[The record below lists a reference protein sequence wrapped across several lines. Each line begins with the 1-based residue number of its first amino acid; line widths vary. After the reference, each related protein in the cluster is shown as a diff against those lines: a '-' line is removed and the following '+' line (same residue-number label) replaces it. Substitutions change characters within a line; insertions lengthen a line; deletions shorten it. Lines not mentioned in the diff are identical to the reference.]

1 MYMKRVQDRN
11 NLTDHRKR
19 SKSGLTNDYSQCKKN
34 YLTDIVDISAT
45 AAAEAAALLGRLIM
59 FKQ

>member
-19 SKSGLTNDYSQCKKN
+19 SKSGETNDYSQFKKN
-34 YLTDIVDISAT
+34 YLTDIFDISAT
-45 AAAEAAALLGRLIM
+45 AAAEAATLLGRLIM

>member
-1 MYMKRVQDRN
+1 MCRIEIIL
-11 NLTDHRKR
+11 LTIENDLSLVK
-19 SKSGLTNDYSQCKKN
+19 TNDYSQFKKN
-34 YLTDIVDISAT
+34 YLTDIFDISAT